1 MFGLTYGWLDLVH
14 RHHVGAHLTLS
25 LLGPGQEGGEALGH
39 AGDRHHVAVGD
50 HGVQAGAARLGRVP
64 GQVLGISA
72 ENKGSECLNCQEPA
86 GESIWMGPLW
96 RCGVFRE
103 ISNNKLNPRQSLTL
117 QIIQLDLASIKSK
130 RYYCDF
136 RGILNALTRYSNV
149 STFQYVD
156 FILKW
161 EGIWAHICIWKWT
174 CILGKVFLL
183 KSLHLS
189 VHYISWKWITNS
201 IWKPVEISM
210 PPRWKFQM
218 KLGYNSYPANG
229 YTFQGTFV

>member
-1 MFGLTYGWLDLVH
+1 MSLPIKLPSYSAFLSNRNNCDLCISSFK
-14 RHHVGAHLTLS
+14 AYLILLLLS
-25 LLGPGQEGGEALGH
+25 
-39 AGDRHHVAVGD
+39 V
-50 HGVQAGAARLGRVP
+50 
-64 GQVLGISA
+64 S
-72 ENKGSECLNCQEPA
+72 
-86 GESIWMGPLW
+86 W
-96 RCGVFRE
+96 
-103 ISNNKLNPRQSLTL
+103 
-117 QIIQLDLASIKSK
+117 
-130 RYYCDF
+130 
-136 RGILNALTRYSNV
+136 GILNALTRYSNV